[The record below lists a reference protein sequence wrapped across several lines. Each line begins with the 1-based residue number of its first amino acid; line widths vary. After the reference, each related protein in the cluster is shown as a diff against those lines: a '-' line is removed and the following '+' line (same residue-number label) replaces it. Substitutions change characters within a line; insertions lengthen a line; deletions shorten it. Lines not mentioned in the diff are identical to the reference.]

1 MERPIQTPLPADL
14 PVNWQTYQIVSPDGV
29 SVGLDEKH
37 GYNYQAEQV
46 NAAQRGVNALN
57 EAFDR
62 AAALDHKHTAAEVGA
77 LPLAGDIDCG
87 HFDEETGA
95 VSLHDAS
102 PIAHQLMEVDGNAT
116 EASKAAESLE
126 EHMAD
131 PLAHRNIILDG
142 NLN

>member
-1 MERPIQTPLPADL
+1 MERTRYFGLKKP
-14 PVNWQTYQIVSPDGV
+14 
-29 SVGLDEKH
+29 GLDDP
-37 GYNYQAEQV
+37 YNIQDQNENMDV
-46 NAAQRGVNALN
+46 LDAA
-57 EAFDR
+57 
-62 AAALDHKHTAAEVGA
+62 
-77 LPLAGDIDCG
+77 LAGDIDCG

>member
-1 MERPIQTPLPADL
+1 MELDFTKVFSSDGGRAPIRMEDWVKGWVA
-14 PVNWQTYQIVSPDGV
+14 IVG
-29 SVGLDEKH
+29 
-37 GYNYQAEQV
+37 
-46 NAAQRGVNALN
+46 GVNGIPTAQQFNSVSYFIESKVN
-57 EAFDR
+57 EAYR
-62 AAALDHKHTAAEVGA
+62 AASEALDGLEHS
-77 LPLAGDIDCG
+77 DIDCG

-131 PLAHRNIILDG
+131 PLAHRNIVLDG